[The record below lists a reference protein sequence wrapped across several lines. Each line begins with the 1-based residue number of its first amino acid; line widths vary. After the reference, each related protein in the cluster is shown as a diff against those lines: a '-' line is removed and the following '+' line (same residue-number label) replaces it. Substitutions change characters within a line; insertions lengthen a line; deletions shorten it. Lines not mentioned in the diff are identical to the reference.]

1 MKCVVRTVS
10 HNATRMNVVWL
21 VVSVWGCVCG
31 APTRGHIFT
40 LCICVCTTCILCD
53 SQLYMGRP
61 TGYRLYIIASPPG
74 APLSGGCAFF
84 LHDPGTT
91 VEVSLVRP
99 LYFL

>member
-99 LYFL
+99 YIF